1 MTNYIDETGLVLES
15 LADIVTDLETSFKAI
30 YGEDINVDANS
41 PDGQMINIF
50 AQAKIDMLDLISQV
64 YNSFSPTSAIGSTL
78 DQRCAI
84 NGVVRKAATRTTVYL
99 DITTDRVA
107 SLPGLDT
114 VGSIPFT
121 VSDGS
126 GNKFNLITATTTIN
140 GVNSLLFSAEEA
152 GAVEVIDDTITNIE
166 TVTLGVLTANNPSG
180 AIIQGANEETD
191 AQLRF
196 RRSQSVANPSTG
208 YLDGL
213 TSALLGIEEV
223 LYALV
228 FENNTSVTDANGI
241 PPHSIWPIV
250 DGGDEDDIAD
260 IINKKRNAG
269 CGMYNGTG
277 PTGPTGTAKS
287 VTITQ
292 VNGVPIDILFSRP
305 QYYDLY
311 IEIVITSKQVGHSI
325 DPTGVKNSIY
335 QNISYGINQMA
346 DYSEI
351 AAHVKTFDPLSVI
364 KEGAVGGAP
373 NPTESYIAPPSIDGR
388 WIISTDNINV
398 IVV

>member
-15 LADIVTDLETSFKAI
+15 LADIVSSLETSFKQI

-41 PDGQMINIF
+41 PDGQMINVF
-50 AQAKIDMLDLISQV
+50 AQAKVDMLDLISQV

-84 NGVVRKAATRTTVYL
+84 NGVIRKGATRTTVL
-99 DITTDRVA
+99 MTITTDRAVA
-107 SLPGLDT
+107 LPGLDT
-114 VGSIPFT
+114 IGAIPFT

-126 GNKFNLITATTTIN
+126 GNRFNLVQGITTLT
-140 GVNSLLFSAEEA
+140 GPNSLLFSAEEA
-152 GAVEVIDDTITNIE
+152 GSVEVIENTITNID
-166 TVTLGVLTANNPSG
+166 TITLGVLTANNPSG

-196 RRSQSVANPSTG
+196 RRAQSVSNPSSG

-213 TSALLGIEEV
+213 TSALLAIEDV

-228 FENNTSVTDANGI
+228 FENSTSTVDANGI

-250 DGGDEDDIAD
+250 DGGDEDAIAD
-260 IINKKRNAG
+260 VIYKKRNAG
-269 CGMYNGTG
+269 CGMYYGTG
-277 PTGPTGTAKS
+277 PTGPTGQAKS

-292 VNGVPIDILFSRP
+292 VNGVPIDILFARP
-305 QYYDLY
+305 TYYDLY
-311 IEIVITSKQVGHSI
+311 IELVVTSKQIGHAI
-325 DPTGVKNSIY
+325 DAEGIKNSIY
-335 QNISYGINQMA
+335 ENIVYGINEMA
-346 DYSEI
+346 DYSQI
-351 AAHVKTFDPLSVI
+351 AAHVKTFDPLAVI
-364 KEGAVGGAP
+364 TEGAVGDAP
-373 NPTESYIAPPSIDGR
+373 SPSDSYIAPPSIDGR
-388 WIISTDNINV
+388 WIISTANTNI